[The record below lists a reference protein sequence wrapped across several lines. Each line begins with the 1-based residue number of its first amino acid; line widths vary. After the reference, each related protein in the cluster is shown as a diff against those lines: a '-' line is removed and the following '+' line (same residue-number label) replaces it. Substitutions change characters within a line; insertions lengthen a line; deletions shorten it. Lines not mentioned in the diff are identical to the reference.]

1 MPKLT
6 KRAIGLLDGYKT
18 TASRVEITRKLG
30 EIEHKAERLA
40 EEVCSFACQYLKE
53 ADDDEIRT
61 ICEACPMTRLL
72 DMIR

>member
-1 MPKLT
+1 MAKLT
-6 KRAIGLLDGYKT
+6 KRGLGLLDGYKT
-18 TASRVEITRKLG
+18 TANRTEITRKLG

-40 EEVCSFACQYLKE
+40 GEACDFACRYLKD

-72 DMIR
+72 ELIR